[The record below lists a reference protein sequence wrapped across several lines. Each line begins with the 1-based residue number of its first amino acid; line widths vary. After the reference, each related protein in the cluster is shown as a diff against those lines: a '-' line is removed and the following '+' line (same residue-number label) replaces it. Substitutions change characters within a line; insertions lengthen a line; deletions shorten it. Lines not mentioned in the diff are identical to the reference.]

1 MARVVNKEKMPS
13 RSFLKEGVEEKGRR
27 AARSTDVYVPKEG
40 FSDGTSCRGCG
51 MVYRNKRWTMEGAEA
66 PTGTGILCPACKRM
80 EDHTPAGV
88 VHLSG
93 TYLQDHK
100 EEIINTLRHTEAT
113 SRTKN
118 PLGRI
123 MDITDDAGGITVTTT
138 EEKLAQK
145 LGREIY
151 KSQRGELQYKWSH
164 DNKLIRVEWMR

>member
-1 MARVVNKEKMPS
+1 MARVVNREKMQS

-40 FSDGTSCRGCG
+40 FGDGTSCRQCG
-51 MVYRNKRWTMEGAEA
+51 MVYKNKRWTLEGGAA
-66 PTGTGILCPACKRM
+66 AGGIQILCPACKRM

-93 TYLQDHK
+93 AYLQDHK
-100 EEIINTLRHTEAT
+100 EEIMNTLRHTEAT

-123 MDITDDAGGITVTTT
+123 MEITEDAGGITVTTT

-145 LGREIY
+145 LGRQVY
-151 KSQRGELQYKWSH
+151 KSQSGELHYKWNR
-164 DNKLIRVEWMR
+164 DNNQIRVEWMR